1 MIFKLR
7 YILIASFLALALPME
22 ASAQFGSFIN
32 KGFGVGAGVSEA
44 DNSTTVGV
52 STGYVF
58 TSVAEAGLNISRTS
72 GDNDINAVG
81 IGPYVALF
89 PVRQNESFP
98 ISVFLDGS
106 YSFNTFSGSQV
117 DQLESQG
124 GDISGSSLSFG
135 VGGFKS
141 FGASETIDVIPSVGV
156 SYTRNKTE
164 ISAGGQT
171 QTETDGTTSLGLSVS
186 FLFKS
191 PNLSTNNITVT
202 PSISV
207 SEDDSVFGLS
217 AALVFPQ

>member
-1 MIFKLR
+1 MSVRFS
-7 YILIASFLALALPME
+7 YILIALFLFALALPTE
-22 ASAQFGSFIN
+22 ASAQFGAFTK
-32 KGFGVGAGVSEA
+32 KGFGVSAGVSEA

-81 IGPYVALF
+81 IGPYAALF
-89 PVRQNESFP
+89 PVRENESFP
-98 ISVFLDGS
+98 VSVVLDGS
-106 YSFNTFSGSQV
+106 YSFNTFSGRQV

-141 FGASETIDVIPSVGV
+141 FRASENIDAIPSVGV

-171 QTETDGTTSLGLSVS
+171 QTETDGTTSLGLSAS

-191 PNLSTNNITVT
+191 PNSTQITIT

-207 SEDDSVFGLS
+207 SEDDSVFGIS
-217 AALVFPQ
+217 AGLIFPK